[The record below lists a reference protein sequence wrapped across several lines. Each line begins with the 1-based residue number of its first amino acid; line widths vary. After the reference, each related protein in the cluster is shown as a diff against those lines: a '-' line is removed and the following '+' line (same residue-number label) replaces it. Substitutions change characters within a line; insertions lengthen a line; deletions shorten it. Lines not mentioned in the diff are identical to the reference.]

1 MKILFNTVATSNVN
15 FRGINDAV
23 NRIKQQ
29 IQNGGSLMGDTFTKA
44 DDSSTVIIEN
54 YYEGGKE
61 ASNIT
66 SQNSNKGGAAI
77 EGAVSGTTTG
87 SAIEGTKS
95 VAEKIKGNKTVVD
108 QKSDDIDCS
117 DCSDIDSEH
126 EINDVDDID
135 DIDSELD
142 GVDDLDS
149 EIDLDSGIDVEVDPD
164 IDVEVDLDMDAGDT
178 VVDFGDAL

>member
-1 MKILFNTVATSNVN
+1 MKVLLNTITTGKVN

-29 IQNGGSLMGDTFTKA
+29 IQNGGALMGDTFTKA
-44 DDSSTVIIEN
+44 DESSTVIIEN

-61 ASNIT
+61 SSNIT

-95 VAEKIKGNKTVVD
+95 VAEKIKGDK
-108 QKSDDIDCS
+108 
-117 DCSDIDSEH
+117 SDIDKKVDS
-126 EINDVDDID
+126 IDCDDYNNIDLNDETDGLENVENIDNID
-135 DIDSELD
+135 DINSVIDEID
-142 GVDDLDS
+142 VDS
-149 EIDLDSGIDVEVDPD
+149 EIDIDPD
-164 IDVEVDLDMDAGDT
+164 IDVDIDAGDIDAGDIEVDLGDI
-178 VVDFGDAL
+178 F